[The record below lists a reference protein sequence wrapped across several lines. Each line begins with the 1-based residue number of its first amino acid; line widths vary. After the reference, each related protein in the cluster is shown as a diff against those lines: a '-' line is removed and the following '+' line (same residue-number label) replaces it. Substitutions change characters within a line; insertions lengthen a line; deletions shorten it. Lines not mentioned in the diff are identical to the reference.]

1 MALNKSDIMDQIQN
15 QNNFP
20 VDEQEIDLVEL
31 IQKMWLNKGLI
42 LKLTAIFMVV
52 GVFVAIFSPKVYTA
66 SCDVVPQTSDGSGSS
81 KMSSLAALAGIN
93 LNQSLDVKALSPLV
107 YENIMKS
114 TTFRKELM
122 QTPIE
127 FEKAGKAVSFFEYY
141 TSEEYNKPSVISYI
155 KKYTIGLP
163 FTILNTIRGEQE
175 LPQIGAADGDAQ
187 LIESMTKE
195 EYAVSQILAQAVS
208 ITLTEKKG
216 FVTITANMP
225 EAVAAAQ
232 LAQATVALLQKYI
245 TEFKIDKVQSNL
257 DFVQSRYDEAKN
269 NFEDI
274 QFRRAKHRDANQN
287 VIKHSARVEQEKLDA
302 EYTLAMTLYTELAKQ
317 LEQAKIS
324 VKETTPILTIINPV
338 TIPYKKS
345 KPQRA
350 TILLAFTF
358 LGFVAGAGLVLG
370 IPMLADIT
378 GNERIRSFVKELPK
392 KEEVEA

>member
-1 MALNKSDIMDQIQN
+1 MDQIQN

-20 VDEQEIDLVEL
+20 ADEQEIDLVEL
-31 IQKMWLNKGLI
+31 IQRMWINRGLI
-42 LKLTAIFMVV
+42 LKLTVIFMVV
-52 GVFVAIFSPKVYTA
+52 GVFVALFSSKVYTA
-66 SCDVVPQTSDGSGSS
+66 SCDVVPQTSEGSGSS

-93 LNQSLDVKALSPLV
+93 LNQSMDVKALSPLV
-107 YENIMKS
+107 YENILRS

-127 FEKAGKAVSFFEYY
+127 FEKAGKAVSFYEYY
-141 TSEEYNKPSVISYI
+141 TSEEYNKPGIGSYI
-155 KKYTIGLP
+155 MKYTIGLP
-163 FTILNTIRGEQE
+163 FTILNAIRGEQE
-175 LPQIGAADGDAQ
+175 LPQMSAEAGGDSQ
-187 LIESMTKE
+187 LIETMSKE
-195 EYAVSQILAQAVS
+195 EYEVSKILSEVVS
-208 ITLTEKKG
+208 ITLNEKKG

-232 LAQATVALLQKYI
+232 LAQATLSLLQKYI

-257 DFVQSRYDEAKN
+257 DFVQSRYDEAKK

-324 VKETTPILTIINPV
+324 VKETAPILTIINPV
-338 TIPYKKS
+338 TIPYKRT

-350 TILLAFTF
+350 MILLAFTF
-358 LGFVAGAGLVLG
+358 LGVAAGAGLVLG
-370 IPMLADIT
+370 IPSLADIT
-378 GNERIRSFVKELPK
+378 GNDKIRRFVKELPK
-392 KEEVEA
+392 KEDAEA